1 MHIIKFLKVRERE
14 KIQTATATRD
24 KILITYEEREICI
37 FQTSYL
43 KLCNPVDNSTTSE

>member
-14 KIQTATATRD
+14 KIQTAARD

-37 FQTSYL
+37 FQASYL